1 MDEMTE
7 KIGGLH
13 NKVKELEDEIQSLK
27 NVESVKNE
35 ENDEIESLK
44 NAESGEMPSW
54 PAVGTAFS
62 PQQQTELANIISSSI
77 TAAFSA
83 QNAAGER
90 EASEQPS
97 IISHASSGTM
107 QGFRPKHIEYFGE
120 EKEQIQRGVCW
131 EQ

>member
-44 NAESGEMPSW
+44 NAESGEMPS
-54 PAVGTAFS
+54 
-62 PQQQTELANIISSSI
+62 
-77 TAAFSA
+77 
-83 QNAAGER
+83 
-90 EASEQPS
+90 
-97 IISHASSGTM
+97 
-107 QGFRPKHIEYFGE
+107 
-120 EKEQIQRGVCW
+120 
-131 EQ
+131 